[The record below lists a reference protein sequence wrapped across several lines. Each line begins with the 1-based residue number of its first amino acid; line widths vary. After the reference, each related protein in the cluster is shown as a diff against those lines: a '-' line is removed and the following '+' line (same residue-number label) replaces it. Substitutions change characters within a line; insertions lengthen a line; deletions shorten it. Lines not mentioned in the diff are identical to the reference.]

1 MPSLNAPTT
10 ADAAAQT
17 IEPIPFG
24 FSAEQCDS
32 TYNANALTQWIARY
46 LMKGH
51 FDGEVVSFSQNAPD
65 GLLPAQGVSK
75 TKFGHSLLIHFSSC
89 IIRDIYYQTS
99 EFSDQT
105 NQCAK
110 MIQKYFD
117 AIRKNERLGITD
129 GKSQLIEMPLDV
141 QRMPNFDNVAAN
153 NRATIMK
160 FLQSLYQS
168 APDLAK
174 VAQWAPSSN
183 DNFGGI
189 AMRDFAVEITK
200 PGFPEKSEYHSP
212 AMMFY
217 PERIVLSHVKNANDY
232 DQKPNPEAHYLST
245 HVLLCMAS
253 LMAHFLQW
261 SKPSQH
267 R

>member
-1 MPSLNAPTT
+1 MVFCRPKALAKQSLAT
-10 ADAAAQT
+10 ACLYIFPAAL
-17 IEPIPFG
+17 FG
-24 FSAEQCDS
+24 I
-32 TYNANALTQWIARY
+32 L
-46 LMKGH
+46 
-51 FDGEVVSFSQNAPD
+51 
-65 GLLPAQGVSK
+65 
-75 TKFGHSLLIHFSSC
+75 
-89 IIRDIYYQTS
+89 YYQTS